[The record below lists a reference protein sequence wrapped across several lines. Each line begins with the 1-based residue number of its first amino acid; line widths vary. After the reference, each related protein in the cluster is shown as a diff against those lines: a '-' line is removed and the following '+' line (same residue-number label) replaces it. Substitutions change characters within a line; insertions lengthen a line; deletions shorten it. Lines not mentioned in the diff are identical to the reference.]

1 MSQYTIEQEKQFLNY
16 MRRFADRYRVRRGED
31 GTWELPCRHG
41 NIEPYSLTE
50 LCCYQVFKSK
60 QGVTWLKKSL
70 PGYCNVTQD
79 AGAELVFKFP
89 NEKFE
94 EIAALVEAKKRRI
107 LTPEQK
113 AVAVQRLSVYKFKSH
128 AANQSKNAVESL
140 ISA

>member
-16 MRRFADRYRVRRGED
+16 MRRYADRYKVSRGED
-31 GTWELPCRHG
+31 GVWELPCEHG
-41 NIEPYSLTE
+41 DIEPYSLTE

-70 PGYCNVTQD
+70 PGYCIVTQD

-94 EIAALVEAKKRRI
+94 EIAKLVKAKKRRV
-107 LTPEQK
+107 LTSEQK
-113 AVAVQRLSVYKFKSH
+113 TALAARGTHTRFKKH
-128 AANQSKNAVESL
+128 GINQSIMKVESR
-140 ISA
+140 IDT